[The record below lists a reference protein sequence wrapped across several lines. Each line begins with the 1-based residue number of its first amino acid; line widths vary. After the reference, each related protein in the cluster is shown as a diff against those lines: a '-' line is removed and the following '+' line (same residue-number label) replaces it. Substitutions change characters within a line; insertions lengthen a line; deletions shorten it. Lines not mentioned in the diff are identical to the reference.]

1 MTSTATSAT
10 ESRITAWTGWIAFAG
25 WLMVIIG
32 GLDAFEGLIAII
44 RKQYYVLGPNQVII
58 FNLTTWGW
66 LTLLWGFVLIIAG
79 LALLTGA
86 GWARW
91 FTIVV
96 ASFNLFTQLGF
107 LGSSA
112 NPLWLLTT
120 ISLTVVVLY
129 ALIVHWHEAP
139 QPTR

>member
-1 MTSTATSAT
+1 MASTASAAT
-10 ESRITAWTGWIAFAG
+10 ESRITGWTGWIAFGG

-32 GLDAFEGLIAII
+32 AIDAFEGLIAII
-44 RKQYYVLGPNQVII
+44 RKQYFVLGPNQIII
-58 FNLTTWGW
+58 FNMTTWGW

-91 FTIVV
+91 FVIVV
-96 ASFNLFTQLGF
+96 ASLNFFTQLAY
-107 LGSSA
+107 LGSSPS
-112 NPLWLLTT
+112 PLWLLTT
-120 ISLTVVVLY
+120 LSLTVVVLY
-129 ALIVHWHEAP
+129 ALIVHWDDAP